1 MTKVGLA
8 AGDKSYDTVR
18 RALDLISGDINIPD
32 NLPVLVKTNMVSEHV
47 DLAATPV
54 QAVRATLDFLTE
66 LGVTKFTIAEG
77 SSGNGDTMGAF
88 DRFGYLSLIDNYNVE
103 FRDLNQDDFITFE
116 VLGSNLSWVTVR
128 LAKSC
133 FDSYIVSVARMKTH
147 IRVGVTLSIKNMA
160 IGSILNADRL
170 PADKGGFVSHA
181 PKEINL
187 SICRLAEVVFP
198 HLAII
203 DGAVGMEGNGPI
215 DGTPISSGVAVAGTD
230 ALAVDEVGAQ
240 LMGFDPHTI
249 GYMWYLSNIR
259 NLSAEDIEVSGEDIA
274 YCTKKFKAPDRYH
287 ELPGWW
293 VEDWQKYFNK
303 S

>member
-1 MTKVGLA
+1 MAKVGLA

-18 RALDLISGDINIPD
+18 RALYLISDDIHIPN
-32 NLPVLVKTNMVSEHV
+32 NLPVLIKPNMVSAQV
-47 DLAATPV
+47 DLASTPV

-66 LGVTKFTIAEG
+66 LGVTKFIIGEG
-77 SSGNGDTMGAF
+77 SALNGDTMGAF
-88 DRFGYLSLIDNYNVE
+88 DRFGYLSLKDKYNVE
-103 FRDLNQDDFITFE
+103 FRDLNRDDFITFE

-147 IRVGVTLSIKNMA
+147 DIVGVTLTIKNMA
-160 IGSILNADRL
+160 IGSILNADRK
-170 PADKGGFVSHA
+170 PDNGGLVSHA
-181 PKEINL
+181 PKDINL
-187 SICRLAEVVFP
+187 SIGRRAKVVFP

-203 DGAVGMEGNGPI
+203 DGVVGMEGNGPV

-230 ALAVDEVGAQ
+230 ALTVDEVGTQ
-240 LMGFDPHTI
+240 LMGFDPRTI

-259 NLSAEDIEVSGEDIA
+259 NLSADDIEVLGEDIG
-274 YCTKKFKAPDRYH
+274 YCTKKFKAH
-287 ELPGWW
+287 EKFHEGLGWW
-293 VEDWQKYFNK
+293 VEDWRKYFNR